1 MKAEVE
7 KLKTK
12 YSTEQNQMDVVQ
24 LNEVITFDPVCSAS
38 DHDENQVDEYSDGS
52 DSSDSEIDIDNESEN
67 VLTFLRTTRS
77 GRRITINRSIF

>member
-24 LNEVITFDPVCSAS
+24 LNEVITFDSECSAS